1 MREQSNTIRFV
12 DLFSGLGGT
21 RLGLEQAC
29 DELGL
34 EHECVLS
41 SDKKKSAAKAYKHNF
56 NEDVFPDVTQIDETE
71 MKDFDF
77 LLAGFPC
84 QPFSRAGMKRG
95 FADTRGT
102 MFFEIERILKAKTP
116 KFLLLENVAEL
127 TTNDKGRTLQIII
140 EHLEALGYATS
151 WAVLDGHKFGLAQS
165 RRRIY
170 ITGIYGGEPFDF
182 DTLEETEGKTMSSV
196 LEHDLDLLDTPFT
209 KAVLSTYKPEE
220 LSGYVISDKRRG
232 PKTMHSWDIGSHGKV
247 SKDEHALMETILSE
261 FRKRKWADQLGVK
274 WRDGMPLNLDQVCE
288 ATGWDKAKAKKNLD
302 SLTAKGYLMQKHPY
316 HDNSLEER
324 TDLPIGWK
332 LVTSRVS
339 FELNRFLGEDDVCVT
354 LTATDAS
361 HIGVIDG
368 KGLRRLSTREC
379 LRLFGFPESYDLSCV
394 TQNEAYDL
402 VGNSICV
409 PVVKEIAKKMLQTSG
424 Y

>member
-182 DTLEETEGKTMSSV
+182 DTLEDGTVTV
-196 LEHDLDLLDTPFT
+196 RDRDTT
-209 KAVLSTYKPEE
+209 KQKRIKIEE
-220 LSGYVISDKRRG
+220 L
-232 PKTMHSWDIGSHGKV
+232 
-247 SKDEHALMETILSE
+247 
-261 FRKRKWADQLGVK
+261 
-274 WRDGMPLNLDQVCE
+274 
-288 ATGWDKAKAKKNLD
+288 
-302 SLTAKGYLMQKHPY
+302 
-316 HDNSLEER
+316 
-324 TDLPIGWK
+324 
-332 LVTSRVS
+332 
-339 FELNRFLGEDDVCVT
+339 
-354 LTATDAS
+354 
-361 HIGVIDG
+361 
-368 KGLRRLSTREC
+368 
-379 LRLFGFPESYDLSCV
+379 
-394 TQNEAYDL
+394 
-402 VGNSICV
+402 
-409 PVVKEIAKKMLQTSG
+409 
-424 Y
+424 